1 MDLALAAT
9 VYATYGPHGHQSLT
23 LWREWAGP
31 PRNQTPQASAAD
43 EPLDPLMC
51 YADVVVVEVPPVLL
65 VPVEARTR
73 AQELEFKQCQTDFH
87 RAMCRAVHA
96 SAHSLSLRV
105 GSERLIQ

>member
-1 MDLALAAT
+1 M
-9 VYATYGPHGHQSLT
+9 H
-23 LWREWAGP
+23 
-31 PRNQTPQASAAD
+31 
-43 EPLDPLMC
+43 

-65 VPVEARTR
+65 VPVEARTP
-73 AQELEFKQCQTDFH
+73 AHQLEFEQYKTDFH